1 MQAALGIAQLESLD
15 RFLLKKRW
23 IGDLYNQL
31 LANISLK
38 LPVPH
43 TDYAENLYW
52 VYGIVLPTDN
62 HLKAIDVM
70 SSLKSMGIGTSLS
83 FILCINNLFL
93 RH

>member
-1 MQAALGIAQLESLD
+1 MTNLQAALGIAQLESLD

-43 TDYAENLYW
+43 TDYAE
-52 VYGIVLPTDN
+52 
-62 HLKAIDVM
+62 K
-70 SSLKSMGIGTSLS
+70 SLLGLWHC
-83 FILCINNLFL
+83 FAY
-93 RH
+93 